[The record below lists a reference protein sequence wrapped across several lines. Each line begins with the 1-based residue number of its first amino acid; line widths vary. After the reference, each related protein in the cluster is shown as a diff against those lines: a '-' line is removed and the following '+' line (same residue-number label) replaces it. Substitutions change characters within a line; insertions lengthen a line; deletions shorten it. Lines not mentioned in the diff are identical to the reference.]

1 MLATREPRV
10 THSSAVEPYQA
21 AILDQ
26 MPRVLSR
33 MDRERYS
40 PTSGC
45 CDRTFWAWKFTDF
58 PGARFQEAVCVLSFV
73 YTTEFAGNSYHRN
86 RNLLDWIHM
95 ALQYWT
101 SLQHADGSF
110 DEAYPN
116 ERSLAATAFT
126 AFYVGEALH
135 FLGEDLA
142 SETRNAVHET
152 LRRAGG
158 WLVKNDET
166 HGFLSNHLAAASAAL
181 QHIFVLTGDG
191 RCRQRSVYFLNRVL
205 EHQSAEGWYEEY
217 GGADF
222 GYQTHGTFYLARLL
236 ELDPQPRL
244 AESLARALHFQGL
257 FIHPD
262 RSLGG
267 EYGSR
272 NTQTYYPAAFEM
284 LAASDKA
291 AAWIAQ
297 TMRPAVGG
305 GLAAGV
311 FAVDAYNLFPMLNNL
326 VFALRACR
334 GPGHAAAVPEE
345 PGKEDSFLWFASAGI
360 ARFRRN
366 EYVAY
371 VGASKGGVVKLFD
384 RRTGRLVYNDCG
396 YIGQQRNGTCVTSQ
410 HFDPARPVESEP
422 HELTLASSFVRVSRP
437 VMRPWLFLGFRV
449 FSLTLGRSA
458 ALARWLKQRLVDVL
472 IYRKKPVGIELR
484 RTIEFHDRHVTVRD
498 HLGGAGLANLEEIR
512 WVPSFTT
519 MHMGSSRY
527 FVRHELDDLGFDAER
542 SERLDPRRIS
552 DQAVL
557 TRTIRFD

>member
-1 MLATREPRV
+1 MSQAP
-10 THSSAVEPYQA
+10 AGEPYQT
-21 AILDQ
+21 AILEQ
-26 MPRVLSR
+26 IPRVLSR

-40 PTSGC
+40 RSAGC

-73 YTTEFAGNSYHRN
+73 HATEFSGNPYHGN

-126 AFYVGEALH
+126 TFYVGEALS
-135 FLGEDLA
+135 FLGKELNG
-142 SETRNAVHET
+142 ETANAVRET
-152 LRRAGG
+152 MCRAGD
-158 WLVKNDET
+158 WLIKNEET

-181 QHIFVLTGDG
+181 QHIFVLTGDA
-191 RCRQRSVYFLNRVL
+191 RFKERSVHVLSRIL

-217 GGADF
+217 GGVDF

-236 ELDPQPRL
+236 ELDPQPGL
-244 AESLARALHFQGL
+244 AESLARAVHFQGL

-284 LAASDKA
+284 LAGRDKA

-297 TMRPAVGG
+297 TMRPAVGASC
-305 GLAAGV
+305 AAGV
-311 FAVDAYNLFPMLNNL
+311 RAVDAYNLFPMLNNL

-334 GPGHAAAVPEE
+334 QPERLMTAPEE
-345 PGKEDSFLWFASAGI
+345 PGKEEDFIWFRDAGI

-384 RRTGRLVYNDCG
+384 RRTRRLTYSDCG
-396 YIGQQRNGTCVTSQ
+396 YIGWQRDHKWVASQ
-410 HFDPARPVESEP
+410 HFDRDRSVELGP
-422 HELTLASSFVRVSRP
+422 GKLTLTTSFVRIARP
-437 VMRPWLFLGFRV
+437 AMQPWLFLGFRG
-449 FSLTLGRSA
+449 FSLTLGRFAVFSS
-458 ALARWLKQRLVDVL
+458 WLKQWLVNAL
-472 IYRKKPVGIELR
+472 IYRKHQVGIELR
-484 RTIEFHDRHVTVRD
+484 RTIEFHERHVTVRD
-498 HLGGAGLANLEEIR
+498 RLEGAGLANLLEIR
-512 WVPSFTT
+512 WAPAFTT
-519 MHMGSSRY
+519 IHMGSSRY
-527 FVRHELDDLGFDAER
+527 FVAHELNDLGFDAER
-542 SERLDPRRIS
+542 SERLDPRQLS
-552 DQAVL
+552 EHPVL
-557 TRTIRFD
+557 ERTIRFD